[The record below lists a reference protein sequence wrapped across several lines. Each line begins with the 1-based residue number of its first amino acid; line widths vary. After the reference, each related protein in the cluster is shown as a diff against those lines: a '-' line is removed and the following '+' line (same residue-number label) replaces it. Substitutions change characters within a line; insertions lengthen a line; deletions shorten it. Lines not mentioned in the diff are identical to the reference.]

1 MAKKKEKTEA
11 QKSKER
17 LAKANEKAHIDML
30 YGVLSELNRS
40 NKKLKDQGKW
50 SANK

>member
-1 MAKKKEKTEA
+1 MTKKKEKTEA

-17 LAKANEKAHIDML
+17 LAKANEKAHMDML
-30 YGVLSELNRS
+30 YGILSKLNRN

-50 SANK
+50 SINK